1 MKKAILLLTITT
13 AFISLPINP
22 VYAEDSCKDKGDD
35 CAETC
40 NTRYEGDTEMDGLAR
55 NACRFGCGVAEAGC
69 IVKEWWG
76 DLDW

>member
-1 MKKAILLLTITT
+1 
-13 AFISLPINP
+13 
-22 VYAEDSCKDKGDD
+22 
-35 CAETC
+35 
-40 NTRYEGDTEMDGLAR
+40 MDGLAR